1 MGGGV
6 ECSDEVS
13 STLMMGGVKPGGED
27 EVERWLLRTW
37 SMWPLI
43 IGGEKGACL
52 RICLE
57 VKFGH
62 VGKYPLS
69 TASHQVEM
77 TGLQRVA
84 CMKATCSATV
94 VEAARAMCESW
105 IG

>member
-1 MGGGV
+1 MSSCMGGGV

-57 VKFGH
+57 GKFGH
-62 VGKYPLS
+62 YLMVDGPYIN
-69 TASHQVEM
+69 
-77 TGLQRVA
+77 
-84 CMKATCSATV
+84 
-94 VEAARAMCESW
+94 ARAMCESW